1 VTQARPSQLIR
12 GVRPTMRA
20 TSWRSKIPRGMM
32 ISRHWRGVAKP
43 EQAEAYVHHLRHDTF
58 PTLARIPGFIEASIL
73 RRDVE
78 TGTEFQI
85 VTLWDS
91 LGAIK
96 AFAGEQP
103 DIAVVPASVQAM
115 MSRYDERVVHY
126 DVAGTFVP
134 EKPVRTLS
142 GRG

>member
-1 VTQARPSQLIR
+1 MAVFAAYL
-12 GVRPTMRA
+12 GVRPTRR
-20 TSWRSKIPRGMM
+20 TTTWPFEVPRGTM

-58 PTLARIPGFIEASIL
+58 PTLARIPGFIQASIL

-91 LGAIK
+91 LSAIK
-96 AFAGEQP
+96 AFAGEQL

-126 DVAGTFVP
+126 HIAETFVP
-134 EKPVRTLS
+134 AK
-142 GRG
+142 GA